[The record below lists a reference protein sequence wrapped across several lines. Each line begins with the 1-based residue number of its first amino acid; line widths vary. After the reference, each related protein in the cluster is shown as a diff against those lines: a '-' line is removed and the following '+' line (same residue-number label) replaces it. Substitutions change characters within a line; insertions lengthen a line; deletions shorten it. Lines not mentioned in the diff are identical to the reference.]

1 VDDSYLNFHSFL
13 GWMVATANTANA
25 LVAAFCLVLVVRPGA
40 LAGLG
45 LQSIRPA
52 RLILRRALAS
62 TAPAHGLPRLPLH
75 PAPLRGAALPCA
87 LLHGGRA
94 TQRQSSRRGRRAGGR
109 PLARGARAGRRT
121 RRRAGGPRE
130 EVPGLCRDAV
140 PAAPRG
146 RVRAVLLPAL
156 VRLVRARKAA
166 PRTLRGGWAG
176 RLVCGRHRRPSVHA
190 APGCVASQ
198 RLCDGGAAGLR
209 AHAQGLQRVKRGST
223 AGQG

>member
-40 LAGLG
+40 LVRGRVTVDQASALG
-45 LQSIRPA
+45 AASRAREHSPA
-52 RLILRRALAS
+52 L
-62 TAPAHGLPRLPLH
+62 GLPRRPPH

>member
-25 LVAAFCLVLVVRPGA
+25 LVAAFCLVLVVRPGGPGRVRVTVDQASA
-40 LAGLG
+40 LDSA
-45 LQSIRPA
+45 SRAREHSPRPWPPSPPP
-52 RLILRRALAS
+52 AS
-62 TAPAHGLPRLPLH
+62 CTAPG
-75 PAPLRGAALPCA
+75 RGAAL
-87 LLHGGRA
+87 RA
-94 TQRQSSRRGRRAGGR
+94 ATRRPGDTAPVEPPRPPRRGR
-109 PLARGARAGRRT
+109 PHARGARAGRRA

-140 PAAPRG
+140 PAAPGG

-166 PRTLRGGWAG
+166 PRTLRGRRAG
-176 RLVCGRHRRPSVHA
+176 RLVCSRHRRPLVHA

-209 AHAQGLQRVKRGST
+209 AHAQGLQRVKRGGT